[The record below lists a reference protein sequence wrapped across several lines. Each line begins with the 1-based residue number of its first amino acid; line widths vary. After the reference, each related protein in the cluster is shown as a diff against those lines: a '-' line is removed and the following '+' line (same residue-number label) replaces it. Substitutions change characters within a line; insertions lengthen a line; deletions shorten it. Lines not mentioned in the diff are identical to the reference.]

1 MVVRCD
7 RWPGQYLEVRAV
19 FVDTSAWY
27 PLADV
32 AHPDHAVV
40 AEALRV
46 RARQGVAVVTSNLVV
61 AETHALLLRRAGRH
75 VALAFLDAVRQPPNR
90 VEHVTPE
97 REDVAVN
104 EWIRRFGDQDF
115 SLADAASFAIMSG
128 LGIDEALT
136 LDRHFATAGFVM
148 VPARI

>member
-1 MVVRCD
+1 M
-7 RWPGQYLEVRAV
+7 

-32 AHPDHAVV
+32 AHPDHAAI

-46 RARQGVAVVTSNLVV
+46 RARQGVSVVTSNLVV

-90 VEHVTPE
+90 IEPATPE
-97 REDVAVN
+97 REDVAVD

-115 SLADAASFAIMSG
+115 SLADAASFAIMSE
-128 LGIDEALT
+128 LGIEEALT
-136 LDRHFATAGFVM
+136 LDRHFGTAGFVM
-148 VPARI
+148 VPGRT